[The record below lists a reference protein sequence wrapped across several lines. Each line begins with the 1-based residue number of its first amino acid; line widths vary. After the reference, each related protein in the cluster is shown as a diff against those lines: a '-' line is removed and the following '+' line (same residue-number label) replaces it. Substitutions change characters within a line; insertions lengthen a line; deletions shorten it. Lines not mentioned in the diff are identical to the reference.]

1 MMSGLNTAELRLKL
15 ETLER
20 RRRELTAEKKRD
32 MKLKNEEIKEVDEEI
47 QFTLDDLDEINL
59 NI

>member
-1 MMSGLNTAELRLKL
+1 MSGLNTAELRLKL